1 MKNRRVLIWLI
12 PLILLLLLVPF
23 LVPSSLPYAGAEAAD
38 LPVYSP
44 VELENPN
51 PDPLPLPN
59 PKEIA
64 PAVYAPD
71 PAGYVYDEETGAAWE
86 YRDGTISVR
95 IETRIIQNTKVLFT
109 WIQIADPHQLQCGV
123 TKFDTAPDKWTRKI
137 RAIAAINGDWYTGR
151 SEGHIYRNGV
161 QLRDNPVFGNYDAL
175 IIDDEGDFH
184 ILYRPDRDAF
194 APYEGHIMHSF
205 VFGPAMVIDGVLQE
219 YDNNN
224 YGSGPGMG
232 LQNKTQRQALC
243 QMDKLSYLILT
254 TEGPNESKDG
264 GFTMEEFAKL
274 AYDVGAKN
282 AYNMDGGSSATLIL
296 NNTKMNRFKRGGMR
310 SIFDLVY
317 FVTAEQAPEPT
328 PTAEPAA
335 EEGSSAQ

>member
-1 MKNRRVLIWLI
+1 MKNRRVLIWLV

-23 LVPSSLPYAGAEAAD
+23 LVPSALPYAGAEEAG
-38 LPVYSP
+38 LPVYTP

-51 PDPLPLPN
+51 PDPLPIPN
-59 PKEIA
+59 PKEKA
-64 PAVYAPD
+64 AAVYAPD
-71 PAGYVYDEETGAAWE
+71 PAGYVYDDATQAAWE

-95 IETRIIQNTKVLFT
+95 IETRTIRNTKVLFT
-109 WIQIADPHQLQCGV
+109 WIQIADPKQLQTGV
-123 TKFDTAPDKWTRKI
+123 TRYDTPPDKWTRQIK
-137 RAIAAINGDWYTGR
+137 AIAAINGDWYSGR
-151 SEGHIYRNGV
+151 KEGRVFCNGV
-161 QLRDNPVFGNYDAL
+161 ELRNEKWGNYDAL
-175 IIDDEGDFH
+175 IIDDQGDFH
-184 ILYRPDRDAF
+184 ILYRPDENAF
-194 APYEGHIMHSF
+194 APYEGHILQSF

-296 NNTKMNRFKRGGMR
+296 NNTKMNRFGKGGMR
-310 SIFDLVY
+310 PIYDLVY
-317 FVTAEQAPEPT
+317 FVTAEKAPEPT
-328 PTAEPAA
+328 PTPEPVT
-335 EEGSSAQ
+335 EEGTPEP